1 MNRKEFVRNI
11 SLLGVGIS
19 LTPLAFS
26 KQTKLAAQ
34 YNLPA
39 ASVHIPHGNFASSG
53 LIVLHVSE
61 MNIEVTIQKFMKN
74 GITDSEE
81 DLTVYTFHRKNEM
94 LSVSAIGNALS
105 SMGEIQGLRFQK
117 AGHSLQLSDKNY
129 VADLSPSQNTLVIRS
144 HSY

>member
-19 LTPLAFS
+19 LTPLAFA

-39 ASVHIPHGNFASSG
+39 VSVHIPHGNFAASE
-53 LIVLHVSE
+53 LVVLRVSE
-61 MNIEVTIQKFMKN
+61 MNIEVSIQKFMKN

-94 LSVSAIGNALS
+94 LSVSAIGNELS
-105 SMGEIQGLRFQK
+105 SMGAIQGLKFRK
-117 AGHSLQLSDKNY
+117 IGRNLQLSDQKH
-129 VADLSPSQNTLVIRS
+129 VAYLNSFENTLNIRIN
-144 HSY
+144 SY